1 MKNNV
6 VPCVFGELQ
15 ELYRWL
21 EEDFHPLKLSQR
33 IASPIAFMSE
43 KKDLK
48 QYVDAI
54 HDITIMRLIK
64 QVRKPHTPPN
74 DIPASMLHLT
84 IVHSFSDLTSVQF
97 HRDRSL
103 RRTRALRRALPLG
116 ARHRRLCQVARTSGL
131 LSHVTHTLCRHLALS

>member
-1 MKNNV
+1 M

-21 EEDFHPLKLSQR
+21 EEDFYPLKLSQR

-64 QVRKPHTPPN
+64 QVRKPHTSP
-74 DIPASMLHLT
+74 T
-84 IVHSFSDLTSVQF
+84 TF
-97 HRDRSL
+97 
-103 RRTRALRRALPLG
+103 
-116 ARHRRLCQVARTSGL
+116 L
-131 LSHVTHTLCRHLALS
+131 LQCSI